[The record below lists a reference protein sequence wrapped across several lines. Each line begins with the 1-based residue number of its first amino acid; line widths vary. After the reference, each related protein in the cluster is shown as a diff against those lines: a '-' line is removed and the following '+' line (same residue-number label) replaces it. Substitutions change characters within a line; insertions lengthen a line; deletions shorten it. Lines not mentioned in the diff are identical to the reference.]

1 MVPPTKCGEIPKRLT
16 STSGNS
22 GMTTSYNGAGNR

>member
-1 MVPPTKCGEIPKRLT
+1 VLGVFGVGVMPIRLT

-22 GMTTSYNGAGNR
+22 GIN